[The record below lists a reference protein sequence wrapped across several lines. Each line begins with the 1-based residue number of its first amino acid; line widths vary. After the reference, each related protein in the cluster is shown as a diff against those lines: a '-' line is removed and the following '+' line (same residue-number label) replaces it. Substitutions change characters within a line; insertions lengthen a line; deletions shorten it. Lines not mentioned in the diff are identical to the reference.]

1 MAVGEHHIT
10 INQGEWLNFSFT
22 WKKGT
27 PAVVVP
33 TDGYS
38 GVFEL
43 GKCGTDTIALPMAV
57 SNGVFS
63 IIKTD
68 EELNALG
75 IKPKTSYKYRVIFVA
90 PTGEPSVKLAGT
102 FRITC

>member
-1 MAVGEHHIT
+1 MAAGEHHIT

-43 GKCGTDTIALPMAV
+43 GKCGTDVIELPMTVAD
-57 SNGVFS
+57 GVFS

-68 EELNALG
+68 AELAALG
-75 IKPKTSYKYRVIFVA
+75 IKLKTSYKYRVIVIA
-90 PTGEPSVKLAGT
+90 PTGEPNVKLSGI
-102 FRITC
+102 FRINC